1 MKRTYQSLGPAKGK
15 PASQRTFKTLGPKAS
30 HLVAELTERNR
41 SIFSIRDV
49 RTISRLKPGPAR
61 SFMAKLVGRG
71 IATRLKPGLFV
82 LVPFEFGHV
91 RQFIGNPY
99 AVAHELAGGRHYYLS
114 HATAMDIRKMLTQP
128 QHTIY
133 VTTLRTIPR
142 QQIAGIDFRFPRIS
156 KSRFFGTTSHWADPT
171 HSVVTSDIERTV
183 IDGLKDPDYCG
194 GILEVAK
201 GLWMRRDE
209 VDLKR
214 LVEYA
219 LRLDIGA
226 VVRRL
231 GFLLELWQLSAPI
244 EIDRL
249 RRRLT
254 NTYVLLDPSLPSAGK
269 FQRRWRLRL
278 NLTPKE
284 LQAAVTT

>member
-1 MKRTYQSLGPAKGK
+1 MKRTYPLPGSAKAK
-15 PASQRTFKTLGPKAS
+15 PAGQRNFKTLGPTAS

-41 SIFSIRDV
+41 SIFSVRDV
-49 RTISRLKPGPAR
+49 RTILRLKPGHAR

-71 IATRLKPGLFV
+71 VATRLKPGLFV

-114 HATAMDIRKMLTQP
+114 HATAMDIHKMLTQP
-128 QHTIY
+128 QLTIY
-133 VTTLRTIPR
+133 VTTLRIIPR
-142 QQIAGIDFRFPRIS
+142 QQIAGIDFRFPRIP

-171 HSVVTSDIERTV
+171 HSVVTSNIERTV

-201 GLWMRRDE
+201 GLWMRRTD

-226 VVRRL
+226 VVQRL
-231 GFLLELWQLSAPI
+231 GFLLEFWELPAPN
-244 EIDRL
+244 EIARL

-254 NTYVLLDPSLPSAGK
+254 NTYVLLDPGLPSAGK

-284 LQAAVTT
+284 LQAAVAT